1 MDAGTRRILVLDDDL
16 GAAAPLE
23 LLLRRHGYEGVDVR
37 ADVDGVLRELRVI
50 DADLVVVHDPR
61 ASVPARPPLPLLVL
75 GHRDGR
81 PDPEGVSVIA
91 RPLDVGAF
99 LRAVDRLLAG
109 EPAGDR
115 AEGDVIIDLREG
127 AKERVRYCDA
137 GLLERLRQALV
148 DTDPVAA
155 ERSDRVAQLAGAL
168 AIAADLDE
176 HTVGRIRAAARFC
189 DIGLLGVPLGAGRVD
204 DPDADPNWFSL
215 HPELGAALLRPA
227 EGEVARLAG
236 DIALRHHERW
246 DGGGCPD
253 GLAGPAIPLPAR
265 IVAVADAFV
274 TAADSVGGPLD
285 DPWLQRVALD
295 ELRAIAG
302 QQLDPDLVDLLPPAL
317 EHVGEIVPL

>member
-23 LLLRRHGYEGVDVR
+23 LLLRRHGYDGVDVR
-37 ADVDGVLRELRVI
+37 ADVDGALRDLRLV
-50 DADLVVVHDPR
+50 DADLVVIHDPR
-61 ASVPARPPLPLLVL
+61 AAVPARPPLPLLVL
-75 GHRDGR
+75 GRRDGH

-91 RPLDVGAF
+91 RPLDVRAF
-99 LRAVDRLLAG
+99 LAAVEDLLAG
-109 EPAGDR
+109 EPSSDR
-115 AEGDVIIDLREG
+115 QGDVIIDLREG

-137 GLLERLRQALV
+137 GVLERLRQALV

-176 HTVGRIRAAARFC
+176 HSVGRIRAAARFC
-189 DIGLLGVPLGAGRVD
+189 DIGLLGVPVGAGRTDRD
-204 DPDADPNWFSL
+204 DTEPNWYRL

-227 EGEVARLAG
+227 EGDVARLAG
-236 DIALRHHERW
+236 DIALRHHEHW
-246 DGGGCPD
+246 DGNGCPD
-253 GLAGPAIPLPAR
+253 GLTGDAIPLAAR

-274 TAADSVGGPLD
+274 TVADSVGGPLD
-285 DPWLQRVALD
+285 DPWLHRMALG

-302 QQLDPDLVDLLPPAL
+302 QQLDPELVELLPLAL
-317 EHVGEIVPL
+317 EHLGEIVPL